1 MTTANAGNRTS
12 QPEFVDLYRAGLR
25 SSVELMKASLEGME
39 RLQNQQLAAVRA
51 AVEQQSKSSGELGKA
66 KTLDELIELQGKL
79 AGAQF
84 ERLMGYWTSLY
95 EAAGQN
101 HMAALAQARAWLDVT
116 QARR

>member
-1 MTTANAGNRTS
+1 MTATAGRTS

-51 AVEQQSKSSGELGKA
+51 AVEQQSKSSGDLGKA
-66 KTLDELIELQGKL
+66 KTLDELIDLQGRL

-84 ERLMGYWTSLY
+84 ERLMGYWSGLY
-95 EAAGQN
+95 QAAGQN
-101 HMAALAQARAWLDVT
+101 QMALLAQARAWLSEVPKK
-116 QARR
+116 